1 MSTGISWLDFKLGAR
16 MLVKYPGLT
25 LVGSLGMAVA
35 IAIGAGVFSVLSTIV
50 DPTLPLDEGDRIVA
64 LQNLNAAAGDQD
76 RRTHLHDLE
85 SWREELRAVADF
97 SAYRMVD
104 RNLVGPDGQAEPLRI
119 AEMTASGFRVARVPP
134 LLGRHLVEEDER
146 PGAPPVVVIGH
157 EVWQNRFDGDPEV
170 IGATVKLGIST
181 HTVVG
186 VMPAGFAF
194 PVNNRLWTP
203 LRLDPSEYARG
214 EAPPIDVFG
223 RLAPGATLAQAQAQL
238 TTLGQRMAA
247 AHPETHQHIR
257 PKVLPYARS
266 FIDSPELMW
275 TYYLAQLLVS
285 MLLVVIAIN
294 VAILVYARTATR
306 AGEIAV
312 RLALGAS
319 RGRVVAQLFAEA
331 LVLSAVAAA
340 LGLLATGFVLQ
351 QVNAF
356 LSRMGGEEVPFWW
369 DFRLSSATLL
379 YAAGLAVLA
388 AVIMGVVPALKMTGR
403 QLQANLRRLGGG
415 TGMQMGRTWTV
426 LIVAQVAVA
435 VAILPLAVATGWN
448 EFFRSGITGPGVA
461 AEQLLSARIGMDR
474 ETPPS
479 AEADA
484 YRQEFASRFADRQ
497 AELVSRLEREPGVA
511 AVTFASHVPGDWAWS
526 SGAAGTIE
534 VEDPRRA
541 AEPARHHV
549 SFVQADPGLFA
560 VYDVPILM
568 GRSFHSADLAGT
580 ATAVI
585 GNRSFVQQVLGG
597 GDALGRRFR
606 YTRTEDGLEPGG
618 VEMGGWYEIVGV
630 VSDFPAKSTISGR
643 GMVTLYHPVAPGRLD
658 PVSLVVRLQGIAPE
672 SFAGRLREI
681 TMALDPTL
689 RLSGV
694 RGVAKL
700 YRQRLRTERLM
711 TWAIA
716 MVTLSVL
723 LLSAAGVHALMSFT
737 VAQRRK
743 EIGIR
748 VALGAQP
755 RRILGSILSRAL
767 RQLALGAAVG
777 CLLAGALMFGEWG
790 FAAERA
796 AVLMLAIAAIVLSVG
811 LLAALGPARRGLS
824 IQPTEALR
832 AE

>member
-1 MSTGISWLDFKLGAR
+1 
-16 MLVKYPGLT
+16 
-25 LVGSLGMAVA
+25 
-35 IAIGAGVFSVLSTIV
+35 
-50 DPTLPLDEGDRIVA
+50 
-64 LQNLNAAAGDQD
+64 
-76 RRTHLHDLE
+76 
-85 SWREELRAVADF
+85 
-97 SAYRMVD
+97 
-104 RNLVGPDGQAEPLRI
+104 
-119 AEMTASGFRVARVPP
+119 
-134 LLGRHLVEEDER
+134 
-146 PGAPPVVVIGH
+146 
-157 EVWQNRFDGDPEV
+157 
-170 IGATVKLGIST
+170 
-181 HTVVG
+181 
-186 VMPAGFAF
+186 
-194 PVNNRLWTP
+194 
-203 LRLDPSEYARG
+203 
-214 EAPPIDVFG
+214 
-223 RLAPGATLAQAQAQL
+223 
-238 TTLGQRMAA
+238 
-247 AHPETHQHIR
+247 
-257 PKVLPYARS
+257 
-266 FIDSPELMW
+266 
-275 TYYLAQLLVS
+275 
-285 MLLVVIAIN
+285 
-294 VAILVYARTATR
+294 
-306 AGEIAV
+306 V

-351 QVNAF
+351 QLNAF

-369 DFRLSSATLL
+369 DFHLSSATLL

-497 AELVSRLEREPGVA
+497 TELVSRLEREPGVA

-585 GNRSFVQQVLGG
+585 VNRSFVQQVLGG
-597 GDALGRRFR
+597 GDALGRQFR

-618 VEMGGWYEIVGV
+618 VEMGGSYEIVGV

-658 PVSLVVRLQGIAPE
+658 PVSLVVRLQGIPPE

-694 RGVAKL
+694 RGVAQL

-748 VALGAQP
+748 AALGAQP